1 METNQEEP
9 LLHGQQPQAPQLAIL
24 NAQGVGAESQKI
36 NADSDTDISKG
47 EKQPNACRD
56 WPFAF
61 LFYCHLIVMIAL
73 GLSLGAPALARN
85 TDDSSEDNESNY
97 ANDYEGFL
105 KVALCS
111 ACFGF
116 IAAFISLGAMMACPK
131 QIIQFSLMF
140 TIICSFLLAIAAFAA
155 GSILGGFLGLI
166 LSLLSACYAY
176 FVWSRIPFAAAN
188 LNAGLKAVNV
198 NCGTTVVAYFMTV
211 LGMVYTLIWI
221 LAVIGVYDKTADC
234 DSDGE
239 CKNDPNTGLVFLM
252 FVFYFWMQQ
261 VTQNTI
267 HVTVAGTVGTWWFYP
282 AEAASCCSKAIYDS
296 FWRAITYSFGSIC
309 FGSLLVAIVQACR
322 QLIDIARAQD
332 DGNALLLCL
341 LDCFLSIIEGLL
353 RYFNKWAYVYVGV
366 YGYSYLEAA
375 KGVTDLFQSRGW
387 TTIVTDDLVSNA
399 LSLVILVDGLI
410 TGLLG
415 LALTQIDSW
424 FVDDKDVEISG
435 FLIAFIIGIV
445 ISGIMLGVV
454 ESAVN
459 SVIVLFAEA
468 PNEFSANHPDLYN
481 EMTNAWRE
489 AYPLTC
495 GF

>member
-1 METNQEEP
+1 MFEEQQSYPAMLFQTDQEKP
-9 LLHGQQPQAPQLAIL
+9 LLYEQEANDIHGDVS
-24 NAQGVGAESQKI
+24 NT
-36 NADSDTDISKG
+36 DSFDVSKG
-47 EKQPNACRD
+47 EKQPNAFRD
-56 WPFAF
+56 WPFAL
-61 LFYCHLIVMIAL
+61 LFYCHLIAMIAV
-73 GLSLGAPALARN
+73 GLSLGAPALARK
-85 TDDSSEDNESNY
+85 TDENEDDNDEDDY

-116 IAAFISLGAMMACPK
+116 IAAFCSLGAMMACPK

-140 TIICSFLLAIAAFAA
+140 TIICSFILAIAAFAA
-155 GSILGGFLGLI
+155 GSLIGGLI
-166 LSLLSACYAY
+166 GILLFLLSACYAY
-176 FVWSRIPFAAAN
+176 CVWSRIPFAAAN
-188 LNAGLKAVNV
+188 LNTGIKAVKT
-198 NCGTTVVAYFMTV
+198 NCGLTVVAYLMTM

-221 LAVIGVYDKTADC
+221 LAVIGVYDKTSDC
-234 DSDGE
+234 DGDDCE
-239 CKNDPNTGLVFLM
+239 EEPNYGVMFIL

-261 VTQNTI
+261 VTQNVV

-282 AEAASCCSKAIYDS
+282 AEAASCCSKAITDS
-296 FWRAITYSFGSIC
+296 FCRATTYSFGSIC

-322 QLIDIARAQD
+322 QLIEMAKQND

-366 YGYSYLEAA
+366 YGYSYIEAA

-387 TTIVTDDLVSNA
+387 TTIVADDLVSNA
-399 LSLVILVDGLI
+399 LSLVILVDALI
-410 TGLLG
+410 VGLLG

-424 FVDDKDVEISG
+424 FPDNSDVELMG
-435 FLIAFIIGIV
+435 FLISFIIGIV
-445 ISGIMLGVV
+445 IAGIMLGVV
-454 ESAVN
+454 DSSVN

-468 PNEFSANHPDLYN
+468 PNEFSANHPELYN
-481 EMTNAWRE
+481 EMISAWRE

-495 GF
+495 GFE